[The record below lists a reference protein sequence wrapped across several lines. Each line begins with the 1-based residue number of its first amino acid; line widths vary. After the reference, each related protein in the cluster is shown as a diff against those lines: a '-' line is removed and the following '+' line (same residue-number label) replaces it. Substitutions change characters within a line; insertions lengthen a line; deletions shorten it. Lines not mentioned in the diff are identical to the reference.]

1 MKGPSRAPWLLG
13 AVLLS
18 AALLALLQQ
27 QWLLR
32 RPPRLESLGGAAASA
47 GSAALQAR
55 FSRPMALESLQ
66 QESRLEPPRPHR
78 WLGEGERPQLTL
90 LDQEPVRHPLQLS
103 LAGQDRRGQA
113 LRPSLWHWD
122 PRPRLLAVVPVAT
135 GEQLQ
140 LRDHDGRWLP
150 LSPVWPRLQS
160 VEPQGDGSGVAF
172 SGVDA
177 VGNVSIWRVGV
188 RQPAVLPANT
198 AARRP
203 AIEPPRPLV
212 RGQLLFAHLSSDRRG
227 DLLVQSSGGAQ
238 EVVTLLPR
246 SGGRLDLPLR
256 AGGAMRLLPEGGG
269 VVLPTPEGLA
279 LVDLPP
285 RPPRRQMLPG
295 SRDLLAFCPRSGRAL
310 LLRHWPDYRRS
321 LERVEPG
328 LPPRQLWLGS
338 AAVVGGACAGSGE
351 RVWLLLLDGQERPV
365 LSLLALDARGAVV
378 RQRQLEGWELE
389 PGAGLHFDPGTQ
401 QLLTTLRPAG
411 ADQGDSGAAA
421 ASRPVLIDASTLEAT
436 PIQQSARLSLWLP
449 PG

>member
-1 MKGPSRAPWLLG
+1 MKGPLRAPWPVR

-18 AALLALLQQ
+18 AALLALVQQ

-32 RPPRLESLGGAAASA
+32 RPPRLESLGAAAASA

-66 QESRLEPPRPHR
+66 QASRLEPPRPHR
-78 WLGEGERPQLTL
+78 WLGEGERPQLSL
-90 LDQEPVRHPLQLS
+90 LDQAPVRQPLQLA
-103 LAGQDRRGQA
+103 LAGRDRRGLA

-122 PRPRLLAVVPVAT
+122 PRPRLLAVVPVAK

-160 VEPQGDGSGVAF
+160 VQPQGDGSGVAF
-172 SGVDA
+172 SGEDA
-177 VGNVSIWRVGV
+177 EGSVSIWRVGL
-188 RQPAVLPANT
+188 RQPGVVPADA
-198 AARRP
+198 AARPP

-212 RGQLLFAHLSSDRRG
+212 RGRLLFAHLSSNRRG

-238 EVVTLLPR
+238 ELVTLLPR

-269 VVLPTPEGLA
+269 VVVPTAEGLA
-279 LVDLPP
+279 LDDLPP

-328 LPPRQLWLGS
+328 LAPRQLWLGS
-338 AAVVGGACAGSGE
+338 AAVVGGACAGGGE

-365 LSLLALDARGAVV
+365 LSLLALDAQGALLG
-378 RQRQLEGWELE
+378 QRQLEGWELE
-389 PGAGLHFDPGTQ
+389 PGAGLHFDPSTQ

-411 ADQGDSGAAA
+411 HDGGVRRPPPE
-421 ASRPVLIDASTLEAT
+421 SRPVLIDASSLEAT
-436 PIQQSARLSLWLP
+436 PIQQPARLSLWLP

>member
-1 MKGPSRAPWLLG
+1 MKGPSRAPWLL

-18 AALLALLQQ
+18 AAVLALVQQ

-365 LSLLALDARGAVV
+365 LSLLALDARGAIL
-378 RQRQLEGWELE
+378 RQRRLEGWELE

-411 ADQGDSGAAA
+411 ADQGESPPSA

-436 PIQQSARLSLWLP
+436 PIQRSARLSLWLP

>member
-1 MKGPSRAPWLLG
+1 
-13 AVLLS
+13 LLS
-18 AALLALLQQ
+18 AALLALVQQ

-55 FSRPMALESLQ
+55 FSRPMALKSLQ
-66 QESRLEPPRPHR
+66 QASRLEPARPHR
-78 WLGEGERPQLTL
+78 WLGEGEQPQLTL
-90 LDQEPVRHPLQLS
+90 LDQKPVRQPLQLA

-113 LRPSLWHWD
+113 LGPSRWHWD
-122 PRPRLLAVVPVAT
+122 PRPRLLAVVPVAS

-172 SGVDA
+172 SGEDSA
-177 VGNVSIWRVGV
+177 GNVSIWRVGL
-188 RQPAVLPANT
+188 RQPAVVPADA
-198 AARRP
+198 AARPP

-212 RGQLLFAHLSSDRRG
+212 RGQLLFAHLSSNHRG

-238 EVVTLLPR
+238 ELVTLLPR

-269 VVLPTPEGLA
+269 VVVPTAEGLA
-279 LVDLPP
+279 LENLPP
-285 RPPRRQMLPG
+285 RQPRRQMLPG

-338 AAVVGGACAGSGE
+338 AAVVGGACAGGGE

-365 LSLLALDARGAVV
+365 LSLLALDARGAIL
-378 RQRQLEGWELE
+378 RQRRLEGWELE
-389 PGAGLHFDPGTQ
+389 PGAGLHVDPGTQ

>member
-1 MKGPSRAPWLLG
+1 MKVPSRAPWPLG

-18 AALLALLQQ
+18 AAMLALLQQ

-32 RPPRLESLGGAAASA
+32 RPPRLESLGAAAASA
-47 GSAALQAR
+47 GSAALEVR
-55 FSRPMALESLQ
+55 FSRPMALKSLQ
-66 QESRLEPPRPHR
+66 QASRLDPPRPHR
-78 WLGEGERPQLTL
+78 WLGEGERLQLTL
-90 LDQEPVRHPLQLS
+90 LDQKPVRQPLQLA
-103 LAGQDRRGQA
+103 LAGHDRRGQA

-122 PRPRLLAVVPVAT
+122 PRPRLLAVVPMAT

-160 VEPQGDGSGVAF
+160 VEPQGDGSGVAY
-172 SGVDA
+172 SGEDA
-177 VGNVSIWRVGV
+177 AGYVSIWRVGLG
-188 RQPAVLPANT
+188 QPAVVSAGAP
-198 AARRP
+198 ARRP
-203 AIEPPRPLV
+203 TIEPPRPLV
-212 RGQLLFAHLSSDRRG
+212 RGRLLFAHLSSDRRG

-256 AGGAMRLLPEGGG
+256 AGGAMQLLPEGGG
-269 VVLPTPEGLA
+269 VVVPTAEGLA
-279 LVDLPP
+279 LDDLPP

-338 AAVVGGACAGSGE
+338 AAVVGGACAGGGE

-365 LSLLALDARGAVV
+365 LSLLALDAQGAIL

-411 ADQGDSGAAA
+411 NARGANQPAA
-421 ASRPVLIDASTLEAT
+421 ASRPVLIDASSLEAT
-436 PIQQSARLSLWLP
+436 PIQQPSRLSLWLP